1 MLTICTTPDQPSVPR
16 LKWHHP
22 TVGRSHGHAQ
32 GGVTAVGADFQ
43 DAATS
48 ISKPPWVDSI
58 NSGHLQ
64 KLEICTQRCIQD
76 TWKTNGPD
84 VIQTSR
90 IYLVAR
96 FHLYGNP
103 EMAGRLWD
111 SLPQLSAGLWSC
123 VAPPPGGLV
132 KAYQVALFLGWFKI
146 KRKTMAIVASTV
158 SPSQHAILLN

>member
-1 MLTICTTPDQPSVPR
+1 MYIYISLKNVCHADHLHDPDQPSVPR

-96 FHLYGNP
+96 FHLYGKP
-103 EMAGRLWD
+103 RDGRTPLGQPSIAFCRTVVLCRPATWW
-111 SLPQLSAGLWSC
+111 LGEGL
-123 VAPPPGGLV
+123 PGGPFLRLV
-132 KAYQVALFLGWFKI
+132 
-146 KRKTMAIVASTV
+146 
-158 SPSQHAILLN
+158 